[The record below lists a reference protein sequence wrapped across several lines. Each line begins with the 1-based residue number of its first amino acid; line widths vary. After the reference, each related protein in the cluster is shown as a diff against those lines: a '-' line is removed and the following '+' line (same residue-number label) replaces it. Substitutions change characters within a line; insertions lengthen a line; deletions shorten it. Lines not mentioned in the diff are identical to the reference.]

1 MKYRVFGEKIALRLE
16 KGDKIMECIKDI
28 CTRVTAVKAGIISGL
43 GACRTATLGVYNL
56 PGKEY
61 IPHDYE
67 GNLELASLT
76 GNVSQMNGEVYLHIH
91 AVFGDEKGNVYAGHL
106 NEAEISATGEIFIT
120 VLDGVIDRKYSDE
133 IGLNLMQF

>member
-1 MKYRVFGEKIALRLE
+1 MYKRQ
-16 KGDKIMECIKDI
+16 IKDI
-28 CTRVTAVKAGIISGL
+28 CTRVTAVKDGIISGL

-133 IGLNLMQF
+133 IVLNPVSYTHLDVYKRQILRLGE